1 MSSPA
6 DCNFS
11 WHFGNL
17 KVIAESRKVH
27 TFELCSGQKSIDCY
41 LNGRC
46 SLLMT
51 FLTQVLT
58 FHDLSQ
64 QHSGKVAG
72 SILSVDTLLFLIRKF
87 CARQSFDHCQRCW
100 VRWLWSLSLVP
111 RVSVLFCCLNHL
123 ALARVSLTRSPG
135 LPLGYFTEWQLQW
148 ELNLHSSSI
157 AGPLVYPHWD
167 QR

>member
-1 MSSPA
+1 MTFWKSKSYSRVMKSPYL
-6 DCNFS
+6 
-11 WHFGNL
+11 GYVMKL
-17 KVIAESRKVH
+17 IVI
-27 TFELCSGQKSIDCY
+27 F
-41 LNGRC
+41 NGRC

-87 CARQSFDHCQRCW
+87 CARQSFEHCQRRW
-100 VRWLWSLSLVP
+100 VCWLWSLSLVP